1 MKNPPRSPG
10 DSLLAGGLGVH
21 VIWVGLLLGL
31 VCLGTQAWAIK
42 TGAHWQTMVFT
53 VLCLSQLGH
62 ALAIRSE
69 KRSLFQMG
77 ILSNKPLLYSVL
89 LTVLLQLAVIYV
101 PWCNNIFRTAP
112 LPPRELALALGLS
125 SLIFFAVEAE
135 KLLRRRSIL
144 RDHAGRAGF
153 FSGK

>member
-1 MKNPPRSPG
+1 M
-10 DSLLAGGLGVH
+10 
-21 VIWVGLLLGL
+21 
-31 VCLGTQAWAIK
+31 C
-42 TGAHWQTMVFT
+42 
-53 VLCLSQLGH
+53 
-62 ALAIRSE
+62 IRD
-69 KRSLFQMG
+69 R
-77 ILSNKPLLYSVL
+77 LYSVL